1 LRYCEITFFLALWLT
16 CGALCAWLVL
26 FIVPSQQ
33 HLRFTL
39 QTPASRHPTRTG
51 NSSHGGRSFVET
63 ENPSAHT
70 PDADLQRKLDAEILR
85 RQEAERKLE
94 SAILEKETLVKE
106 IHHRVKNNLAI
117 VATLLD
123 MAARGI
129 QDPQALNALD
139 NSKGRILAMAMIHE
153 QLYNSQDLTSI
164 DLGAHI
170 SRLASDLIFA
180 YSNNPAIRLD
190 VKVETV
196 MIDLERAI
204 PCGLIVNELITNAF
218 KYGYPNGE
226 AGVIGVSVR
235 MVGSQIEV
243 SVSDDGV
250 RLPDT
255 VFNGKT
261 KSLGMDLVR
270 ILSYQLRA
278 TLDIQRDGIT
288 SFVIRFPFI
297 DPEA

>member
-1 LRYCEITFFLALWLT
+1 MRYCEITFFLALWLT